1 MLNYPLKR
9 DVMLNLLKPLWELK
23 LNGLALGLAG
33 IECSLAKS
41 FVGRGI
47 SSFSVSFFVSSI

>member
-9 DVMLNLLKPLWELK
+9 DVMLNLLKPHWELK

-33 IECSLAKS
+33 IECSLAKF

-47 SSFSVSFFVSSI
+47 SSILCFFFCV